1 MRGETRAIAEMSK
14 DDTALHTRLRHEILV
29 RQAVEAVT
37 SHALALVA
45 ARNRQQL
52 CDTQHAI
59 VKRSVE
65 TGDLRRVGKFRR
77 QRFHERDFNGK
88 MFRIEGADGSQVT
101 EPRYPRVRAG
111 GGAGFRGLRDDQQ
124 H

>member
-1 MRGETRAIAEMSK
+1 MCCETRAIAEMSK
-14 DDTALHTRLRHEILV
+14 DETGLHTRFRHNVLV

-52 CDTQHAI
+52 CDTRYAI

-65 TGDLRRVGKFRR
+65 TGDLQRVGASYFLKFS
-77 QRFHERDFNGK
+77 QLGK
-88 MFRIEGADGSQVT
+88 VKTPMGHQV
-101 EPRYPRVRAG
+101 
-111 GGAGFRGLRDDQQ
+111 GLLRK
-124 H
+124 